1 MTFYQ
6 PPAPTPEPEPVTTVT
21 DEASPSDD
29 TPTTEDRLDRL
40 EAAVFPH
47 VARRQAGEQA
57 EA

>member
-1 MTFYQ
+1 VTFL
-6 PPAPTPEPEPVTTVT
+6 PPQQSATTVT